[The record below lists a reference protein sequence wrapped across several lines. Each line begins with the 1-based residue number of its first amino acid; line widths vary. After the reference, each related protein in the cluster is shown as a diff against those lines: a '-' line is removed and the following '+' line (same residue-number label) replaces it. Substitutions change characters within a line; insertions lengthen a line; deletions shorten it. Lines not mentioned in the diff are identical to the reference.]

1 MIVSFPGGQVLGSAD
16 RAGDEKLSQC
26 RRLARVLNITRD
38 MLALAD
44 AGDWDAVAGLE
55 QERRED
61 LTACFSGTQDPGQ
74 AELVAEALAAIL
86 HLNEELMARLTS
98 ARDVALE
105 QGVAQARTRVAL
117 GHYESV
123 KSHS

>member
-1 MIVSFPGGQVLGSAD
+1 MIVSFPGGQTLDSA
-16 RAGDEKLSQC
+16 AGDEKLSQC

-55 QERRED
+55 QARRED
-61 LTACFSGTQDPGQ
+61 LTTCFAGTQDPGQ

-86 HLNEELMARLTS
+86 HLNEELMARLTA
-98 ARDVALE
+98 ARDTALE
-105 QGVAQARTRVAL
+105 QGVTQVRTRVAL